1 MSRLVVFAALAASAL
16 LSAQGAKP
24 KDESARFPT
33 KNRIETKVV
42 DRELMGK
49 KFMPGGTMGRYRT
62 AKGEYTMF
70 AAQASSAA
78 DAPLIL
84 LDWKKAMTDAKLVPA
99 FGGYFGK
106 DGGTPVFVFTKGKWI
121 AGVAGLPQA
130 QADAQARLLAGQLNF

>member
-1 MSRLVVFAALAASAL
+1 MTRTLFIAVFAACIVAL
-16 LSAQGAKP
+16 GQAAKP
-24 KDESARFPT
+24 KDESVRFPV

-49 KFMPGGTMGRYRT
+49 KFMPGGTMARYKA

-70 AAQASSAA
+70 VAEARSAA

-84 LDWKKAMTDAKLVPA
+84 LDWKKAMPDAKLVPS

-106 DGGTPVFVFTKGKWI
+106 DGATPVFVFTKGKWI

-130 QADAQARLLAGQLNF
+130 QADAEARILAGRLGY